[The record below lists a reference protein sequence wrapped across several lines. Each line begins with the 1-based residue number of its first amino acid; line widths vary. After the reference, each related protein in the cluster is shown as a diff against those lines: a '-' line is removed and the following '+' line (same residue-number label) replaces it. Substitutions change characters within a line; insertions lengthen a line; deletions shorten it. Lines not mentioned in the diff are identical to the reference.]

1 MSFGEIDL
9 QIAVGSKRW
18 RDGSVR
24 SMQVRTAKKAS
35 GSLAA
40 GVIFT
45 HFPLGG
51 PLKIGMVTG

>member
-1 MSFGEIDL
+1 MSFGEIDP
-9 QIAVGSKRW
+9 QIAVRSQRW

-35 GSLAA
+35 RSLAA

-45 HFPLGG
+45 HFPLGA
-51 PLKIGMVTG
+51 PRKIGMVTA